1 MIHLTPRL
9 SEESF
14 LTEKY
19 ETELSDTVFL
29 VSGACRQVLVAAEG
43 LYYLHTMQAPRN
55 YWART
60 MLHSLLIID
69 NLLGIL
75 WQVLS
80 KTNNSII
87 PPPNTGQNRT

>member
-55 YWART
+55 YWACT
-60 MLHSLLIID
+60 MLHSLLVIE
-69 NLLGIL
+69 NLPAIL
-75 WQVLS
+75 
-80 KTNNSII
+80 
-87 PPPNTGQNRT
+87 